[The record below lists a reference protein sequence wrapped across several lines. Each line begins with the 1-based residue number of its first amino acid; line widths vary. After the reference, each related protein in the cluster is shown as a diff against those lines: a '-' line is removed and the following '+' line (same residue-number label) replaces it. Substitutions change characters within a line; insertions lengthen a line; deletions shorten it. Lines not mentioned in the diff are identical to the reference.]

1 MKLKRDAVS
10 YVLKTGSPFHKL
22 KLLFIL
28 NIQPEK
34 RKRLIGDVK
43 SLQNL
48 DGGWPWQLQKG
59 MASGISQ
66 TARTLELL
74 LKASENK
81 DANTAKC
88 AVAFLFQMQK
98 EDGGW
103 SENPKL
109 KETIPKDWSWVS
121 TEYSGYQ
128 TADAVNALIEPGYL
142 KDSRVAKA
150 VNFLLKTQNEE
161 GGWPSYVSPDYPYAG
176 SDIAA
181 MDHIVTALLRF
192 GEPRDSL
199 VLKKAV
205 AALLKRREDWK
216 EPVDGAAV
224 LCVFLMFNYP
234 LNHEYVRELVANLIE
249 SQRSDGGWNW
259 FGDLPSNPAQTVDCI
274 EQLIKCGVEVLS
286 SDVPENGYAWLG

>member
-1 MKLKRDAVS
+1 MKLKHDAVS

-34 RKRLIGDVK
+34 RKKLLRDLK

-74 LKASENK
+74 LKAGESRDSDITK
-81 DANTAKC
+81 R

-103 SENPKL
+103 SENPEL
-109 KETIPKDWSWVS
+109 KGIIPKDWSWVS

-128 TADAVNALIEPGYL
+128 TADVGNALIGAGYS
-142 KDSRVAKA
+142 KDAKVTKA
-150 VNFLLKTQNEE
+150 VNFLLRTQNEE
-161 GGWPSYVSPDYPYAG
+161 GGWPSYVSPDYPYEG

-192 GEPRDSL
+192 GEPKDSP
-199 VLKKAV
+199 VLKKTV
-205 AALLKRREDWK
+205 NALLKHREDWK

-224 LCVFLMFNYP
+224 LCVFLMLDYP

-249 SQRSDGGWNW
+249 SQRPDGGWNW
-259 FGDLPSNPAQTVDCI
+259 FGDLPSNPAQTVDCL
-274 EQLIKCGVEVLS
+274 EQLVKCGIKIV
-286 SDVPENGYAWLG
+286 